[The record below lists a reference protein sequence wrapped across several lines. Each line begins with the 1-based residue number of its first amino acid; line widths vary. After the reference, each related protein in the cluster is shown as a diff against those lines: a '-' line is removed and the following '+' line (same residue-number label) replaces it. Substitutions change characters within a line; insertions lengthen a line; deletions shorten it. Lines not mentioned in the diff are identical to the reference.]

1 MPEEEKRAVALKYEP
16 EEDRA
21 PRVVAKGR
29 GYLAELIL
37 EVAREHGIPIRRDTE
52 LLEKLYHLEIEAE
65 IPPELYEA
73 VAVILAWAY
82 RLNRKASSPS
92 GPRAGG
98 RKD

>member
-1 MPEEEKRAVALKYEP
+1 MPGVEKKAVALRYDP
-16 EEDRA
+16 EKDQA

-37 EVAREHGIPIRRDTE
+37 EVAREHGIPIREDAALVEALSRVE
-52 LLEKLYHLEIEAE
+52 LEAE

-82 RLNRKASSPS
+82 RLNRKA
-92 GPRAGG
+92 RHL
-98 RKD
+98 